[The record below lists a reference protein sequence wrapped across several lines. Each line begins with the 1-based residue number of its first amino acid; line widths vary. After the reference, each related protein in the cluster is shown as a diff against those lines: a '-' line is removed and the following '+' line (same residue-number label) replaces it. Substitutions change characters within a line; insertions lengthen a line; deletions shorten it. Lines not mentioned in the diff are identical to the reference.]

1 MRALSCASVAA
12 LVAIYAAPAAAVDV
26 LRCGNSLVRAGM
38 TAGEVTAKCGEP
50 SAKEVIPVPVQVRRP
65 NGTVQVVG
73 TTYTELWTYDRASG
87 QFPAQLTF
95 EEGSLKRIEL
105 LTGR

>member
-1 MRALSCASVAA
+1 MRAPSCAGVAA
-12 LVAIYAAPAAAVDV
+12 VMAFYAVPAAAVDV
-26 LRCGNSLVRAGM
+26 LRCGNALVRAGM
-38 TAGEVTAKCGEP
+38 TAGEVTARCGEP

-65 NGTVQVVG
+65 NGTVEVVG
-73 TTYTELWTYDRASG
+73 TTYTELWTYERGSG

-95 EEGSLKRIEL
+95 EEGSLKGIEL